1 MSEET
6 EQIRNKFDIVGMPT
20 VLLINT
26 KGDEVKRLT
35 GFVDADEFLDILS
48 QIN

>member
-1 MSEET
+1 
-6 EQIRNKFDIVGMPT
+6 MPT